1 MKKLMYLFVAGTM
14 FAFTACGGGETA
26 TEETVET
33 TTEEVVET
41 TTEEVAEAV
50 GCQVEGGTCLED
62 HSCCAPAAPAACC
75 CGDATCDGSCH
86 GDAAAA
92 DEAHNHDD
100 DGHSHE

>member
-1 MKKLMYLFVAGTM
+1 MYLFVAGTM

-62 HSCCAPAAPAACC
+62 HSCCAPAV
-75 CGDATCDGSCH
+75 DATEEVVEEGHDH
-86 GDAAAA
+86 GA
-92 DEAHNHDD
+92 E
-100 DGHSHE
+100 GHSHE

>member
-14 FAFTACGGGETA
+14 FAFTSCGGGETA

-41 TTEEVAEAV
+41 ATEEVAEAV

-62 HSCCAPAAPAACC
+62 HSCCAPAAEEAVEESHE
-75 CGDATCDGSCH
+75 GHDH
-86 GDAAAA
+86 GA
-92 DEAHNHDD
+92 E
-100 DGHSHE
+100 GHSHE

>member
-1 MKKLMYLFVAGTM
+1 MYLFVAGTM

-33 TTEEVVET
+33 TTEETVET

-62 HSCCAPAAPAACC
+62 HSCCAPAV
-75 CGDATCDGSCH
+75 DATEEVVEEGHDH
-86 GDAAAA
+86 GA
-92 DEAHNHDD
+92 E
-100 DGHSHE
+100 GHSHE